1 MLGLARY
8 VKSKTL
14 KLTSRILTRSRRW
27 LVSVDKIKSGHVISF
42 RFKVPTRY
50 LCFGA
55 SCILFATTGASLI
68 SGTIMNL

>member
-27 LVSVDKIKSGHVISF
+27 LVSVDKIKSGHVISS
-42 RFKVPTRY
+42 RFKVPGIY
-50 LCFGA
+50 VLVLHVFCLQLQA
-55 SCILFATTGASLI
+55 LL
-68 SGTIMNL
+68 